1 MTTFNE
7 KSADLD
13 AEKRKSDL
21 SLMKFDRRFK
31 IFREKKVDKY
41 GEDRVQE
48 LEKEVLENAKY

>member
-7 KSADLD
+7 MSADLD

-31 IFREKKVDKY
+31 IFREKMVDKY